1 MFLIS
6 TTDKQQMQMQEKEKK
21 SCAKKK
27 KKGNEGQR
35 AEIKQAFN
43 FMKREKPNKQNVKK
57 WKIEKGNF

>member
-1 MFLIS
+1 
-6 TTDKQQMQMQEKEKK
+6 MQMQEKEKK

-43 FMKREKPNKQNVKK
+43 FMKIETNKLNVKK
-57 WKIEKGNF
+57 WK